1 MDALTLYSRGFM
13 GSRKHGVEIAPFR
26 KKPLHVLSLFD
37 LKKED
42 TQKVVINDAVALQY
56 ERCIRKDVM
65 PDDFDYREIV
75 IRIALRSFGTMSLSN
90 WLLANLRSPA
100 FSQLHA
106 DFVSDT
112 INFVRTGKR
121 VYPIQTWERMIHPGA
136 NDPNKPSDYTRE
148 AYSNLGC
155 SSAVDLIRCD
165 TTMLDFIHQ
174 WVCRHKGFVDLLYT
188 LNILFGEDR
197 N

>member
-13 GSRKHGVEIAPFR
+13 GSRNHGVEIAPYR

-42 TQKVVINDAVALQY
+42 TQKVVVNDSVALQY

-75 IRIALRSFGTMSLSN
+75 IRIALHAFGTMSLSQ

-100 FSQLHA
+100 LSQTHA
-106 DFVSDT
+106 DFISDT
-112 INFVRTGKR
+112 ILFVRTGKR
-121 VYPIQTWERMIHPGA
+121 MYPVQTWERMIHAGA
-136 NDPNKPSDYTRE
+136 NDPNKPSDYSRE
-148 AYSNLGC
+148 AYSWLGC
-155 SSAVDLIRCD
+155 SSPVDLLR
-165 TTMLDFIHQ
+165 TNTSMLDFVSQ
-174 WVCRHKGFVDLLYT
+174 WVGRHKGFVDLLYT